1 MARKSKG
8 EININKKHGGKEF
21 NNSFHFVGKVK
32 PVQKKDE
39 ATDSWYE
46 VEIFDTNLTKSKKDR
61 RVTQFIVETA
71 NRNDLK
77 VEVAGM
83 EQDIAFIYS
92 STHKNTER
100 IPFAQRHDKSVYPD
114 DTYHLIDTD
123 WDKAEKFGK
132 IVEKDMWVDVKGH
145 YEFSSFQN
153 EEGNEITVVKRIID
167 QLSPLKNGT
176 ITVTGL
182 VEGDTFRAYDSE
194 IDGKYLGMGKANK
207 EGIATLR
214 VGWLNP
220 EGGEMYLTK
229 LEGELEGKR
238 VKLEYTDGV
247 VEINERIT
255 VSNNTTSSVR
265 VPKTDGA
272 GYQYI
277 DYVRDFKDEAFV
289 EINTYE
295 MQLGIKSTYQDEK
308 TNHTKVNG
316 VFLSYGKEASVINDV
331 ELTVFHKEASEGKQS
346 LATAFSRLAPNSFL
360 VVEGIDHNRMETM
373 VIEVLAGEDDPF
385 ADVEEKA
392 VEYQT
397 VSAGTNKGLE
407 ITKYIQGSYIKEML
421 TDEEIYKPDPQSEAD
436 PFNSNNAP
444 QEFELDALP
453 F

>member
-8 EININKKHGGKEF
+8 EITINKKHGGKEF

-46 VEIFDTNLTKSKKDR
+46 VEIFDTNLTKSKKER

-77 VEVAGM
+77 VESAGM

-92 STHKNTER
+92 STHKRTER

-114 DTYHLIDTD
+114 ETYHLIDTD

-132 IVEKDMWVDVKGH
+132 MVEKDMWVDVKGH
-145 YEFSSFQN
+145 YEFSTFESDG
-153 EEGNEITVVKRIID
+153 EEITVVKRIID
-167 QLSPLKNGT
+167 QLMPLKNGT
-176 ITVTGL
+176 ITIKGL
-182 VEGDTFRAYDSE
+182 IEGDTFRAYDSE
-194 IDGKYLGMGKANK
+194 KEGKYLGMGKANK

-220 EGGEMYLTK
+220 EGGTLYLVK
-229 LEGELEGKR
+229 LEGDTEGQR
-238 VKLEYTDGV
+238 VKIDYTDET
-247 VEINERIT
+247 VEVNDRIT
-255 VSNNTTSSVR
+255 VANNTTSSIR
-265 VPKTDGA
+265 LPKVGST
-272 GYQYI
+272 GYEYVDYI
-277 DYVRDFKDEAFV
+277 RDFKSEEFN
-289 EINTYE
+289 EINSFE
-295 MQLGIKSTYQDEK
+295 MQLGIKSTYQDEN
-308 TNHTKVNG
+308 TLNTKVNG
-316 VFLSYGKEASVINDV
+316 VFLSYGKESSQINDV
-331 ELTVFHKEASEGKQS
+331 TLNVIHKEASEGKQS
-346 LATAFSRLAPNSFL
+346 LATAFSRLESNSFL

-373 VIEVLAGEDDPF
+373 LIEVQAGEDDPF
-385 ADVEEKA
+385 ADVDEKK

-407 ITKYIQGSYIKEML
+407 ITQYIQGSYIKDFL
-421 TDEEIYKPDPQSEAD
+421 TDDEMYKPKDDSD
-436 PFNSNNAP
+436 PFASNNTP
-444 QEFELDALP
+444 QEFSVDDLP